1 MLLVGIGDIFSRNK
15 RKWMIVDI
23 CEDNYTCE
31 TIDNKDKEKIV
42 KNYTKLEMYKI
53 FGDV

>member
-15 RKWMIVDI
+15 RKWIIMDI
-23 CEDNYTCE
+23 CEGIYTCE